1 LGSYRSKLEI
11 IADILNVASRNPK
24 KTQIMYQANL
34 SFRVLQRYL
43 AELREASLICFKE
56 DSQCYNITPR
66 GLEFLDAYKVYSKSN
81 KHVEKALNDVT
92 LKKANLEKLFSF
104 E

>member
-1 LGSYRSKLEI
+1 LVSYRSKLEI

-43 AELREASLICFKE
+43 AELREASLICFQE
-56 DSQCYNITPR
+56 ESQCYTLTLK
-66 GLEFLDAYKVYSKSN
+66 GQQFLDAYREYSRTS
-81 KHVEKALNDVT
+81 KHVSKILNDVNS
-92 LKKANLEKLFSF
+92 KKANLQKLFN